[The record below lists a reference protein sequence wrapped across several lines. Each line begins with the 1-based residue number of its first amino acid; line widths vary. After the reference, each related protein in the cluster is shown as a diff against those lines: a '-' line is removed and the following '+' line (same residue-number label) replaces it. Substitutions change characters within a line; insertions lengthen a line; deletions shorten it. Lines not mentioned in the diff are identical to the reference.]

1 MMAGTMNACFPHT
14 SRARA
19 CRMAVGFALA
29 LLFGACHHDLYVAFD
44 PPVLCRT
51 VGTVSSS
58 VFLIGDAGDPELP
71 DPEAEGAVELV
82 DPVLSALA
90 ADVAERA
97 AELGPDGTAVVFL
110 GDNVYPAGMPPPGE
124 KGHERAARILDAQVA
139 SVGPARGF
147 FLLGNHDWKQ
157 GKKDGYAAAI
167 AQVRYLETRA
177 PNIEIQ
183 PPSACPGPAVVDFG
197 DHLRLLFGDVWS
209 AMYGIDYP
217 DSPLASCEPPPGE
230 GRVLAAFAE
239 ELENP
244 DGRRLVVLVHPPM
257 MTTGPHGGYF
267 PWDAHVFP
275 FRVFHRDLWIPLPVV
290 GSIFPISRQLGV
302 TDTDVMSRR
311 YRDYV
316 EGLRSLLSPGVPT
329 LIAAGHE
336 HSLQIHVDPLG
347 IFHVVS
353 GAGSASKVDHVRRLT
368 SDLMSLAAPGYMRL
382 DAYDDAS
389 LRLTVTALDD
399 DLEPETVFYT
409 CIP

>member
-1 MMAGTMNACFPHT
+1 MEIHASHVPAL
-14 SRARA
+14 RAQRL
-19 CRMAVGFALA
+19 AVVLAIA
-29 LLFGACHHDLYVAFD
+29 LLLGACHHDLSVAFD
-44 PPVLCRT
+44 PPIVCRT
-51 VGTVSSS
+51 KGAVSSS

-71 DPEAEGAVELV
+71 DPKDATAAAIV

-90 ADVAERA
+90 ADVAGRV
-97 AELGPDGTAVVFL
+97 AELGADRTAVVFL
-110 GDNVYPAGMPPPGE
+110 GDNVYPEGMPPPGE

-139 SVGPARGF
+139 SVGSARGF
-147 FLLGNHDWKQ
+147 FVLGNHDWKQ

-197 DHLRLLFGDVWS
+197 DHLRFVFGDLWS

-217 DSPLASCEPPPGE
+217 DSPIALCDPPPGE
-230 GRVLAAFAE
+230 GRVLAALAE
-239 ELENP
+239 ELADP
-244 DGRRLVVLVHPPM
+244 GGRREIFLLHPPL
-257 MTTGPHGGYF
+257 MTSGPHGGYF
-267 PWDAHVFP
+267 PWDTHVFP
-275 FRVFHRDLWIPLPVV
+275 LRMIHRDLWIPLPVI

-302 TDTDVMSRR
+302 TDTDMMSAK
-311 YRDYV
+311 YREYIK
-316 EGLRSLLSPGVPT
+316 GMRSIFRPGVPT

-347 IFHVVS
+347 IFHAVS
-353 GAGSASKVDHVRRLT
+353 GAGSISKVDHVRRMT

-382 DAYDDAS
+382 DAYGDAT

-399 DLEPETVFYT
+399 DLEPEIVFST